1 MQAGCGRCGVRTLQ
15 GSGRPGF
22 RLAKRELPYSE
33 CSETMSS
40 GDSCA
45 YNCAGWVLH
54 FLNVIDLCI
63 GVMMILGGVF
73 FLFRWGLVSE
83 A

>member
-1 MQAGCGRCGVRTLQ
+1 M
-15 GSGRPGF
+15 
-22 RLAKRELPYSE
+22 EY
-33 CSETMSS
+33 SETMSS

-54 FLNVIDLCI
+54 FLNVLDFCI